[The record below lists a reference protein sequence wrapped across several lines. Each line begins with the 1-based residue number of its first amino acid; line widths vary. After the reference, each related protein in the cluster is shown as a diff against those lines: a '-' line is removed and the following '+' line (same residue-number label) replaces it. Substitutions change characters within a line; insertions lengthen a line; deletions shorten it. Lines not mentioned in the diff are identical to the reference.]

1 MSGDYFM
8 QKRTTSNIILLCG
21 CSHYSVGKSVARKVN
36 SSLQTALRAH
46 NMRAQHYSRVD
57 FEIVILL
64 WRILQNRYVVCVHF
78 NHARIRKKKMCSFVM
93 RMNLIIK
100 RILLFLHRA
109 NYWPNMYCNTATA
122 DTRKHTTDRKR
133 SSIFRIS
140 ATGLRLIVM
149 NDHQNDDGKKCN
161 GINNK

>member
-8 QKRTTSNIILLCG
+8 RKHTTSNIILLYG
-21 CSHYSVGKSVARKVN
+21 CSHHSVGKSVARKVN
-36 SSLQTALRAH
+36 SSLQAALRAH

-57 FEIVILL
+57 FKIVILP
-64 WRILQNRYVVCVHF
+64 WRILQNRYVACVHF
-78 NHARIRKKKMCSFVM
+78 NRARVRKKKKMCSFVIH
-93 RMNLIIK
+93 MNLIIK

-140 ATGLRLIVM
+140 ATRLRLIVM
-149 NDHQNDDGKKCN
+149 NDHQKWWEKIQWDK
-161 GINNK
+161 